1 MENKIIIRSMDSQDI
16 FSVLEVEKRSFTI
29 PWSEEMFRIELQNP
43 NCLYFVAEISNVIV
57 GYVGLW
63 IIVDEGHISSIA
75 VAPSYRRL
83 KIGRALMQNIFDI
96 AQKKQLKGLTLEVR
110 ASNIGAIE
118 LYKSFG
124 FKTEGRRKAYYSDN
138 QEDALIMWHHL

>member
-75 VAPSYRRL
+75 VDPSYRRL

>member
-1 MENKIIIRSMDSQDI
+1 MDSQDI

-75 VAPSYRRL
+75 VDPSYRRL

>member
-75 VAPSYRRL
+75 VDPSYRRL
-83 KIGRALMQNIFDI
+83 KLGRALMQNIFDI

>member
-16 FSVLEVEKRSFTI
+16 FSVSEVEKRSFTI

-75 VAPSYRRL
+75 VDPSYRRL

>member
-1 MENKIIIRSMDSQDI
+1 MDSQDI
-16 FSVLEVEKRSFTI
+16 FSVLEVEKRSFTT

-75 VAPSYRRL
+75 VDPSYRRL

>member
-75 VAPSYRRL
+75 VDPSYRRL

-124 FKTEGRRKAYYSDN
+124 FKTEGRREAYYSDN

>member
-1 MENKIIIRSMDSQDI
+1 MKQIIIRSMDSRTYLVCWKWESSLL
-16 FSVLEVEKRSFTI
+16 FPER
-29 PWSEEMFRIELQNP
+29 EMFRIELQNP
-43 NCLYFVAEISNVIV
+43 IVYTLAEISNVIV

-63 IIVDEGHISSIA
+63 IIVDEGHISSIT
-75 VAPSYRRL
+75 VDPSQ
-83 KIGRALMQNIFDI
+83 KVENWKALMQNIFDI